1 MKKLAIA
8 AAAMLVAATASAQMY
23 RWVDKDG
30 KVYYTDT
37 PPPAAAKDVQKRGT
51 APAAADAGSTAPY
64 ALQQAAKNAPV
75 VVYTSAN
82 CGQPCADGKALLA
95 ARGVPY
101 REIAVGGDNGMSNEE
116 FKKAT
121 GATGVP
127 ALSVGKLTTPGYG
140 AEAWHNALDAAGYPR
155 NAPPL
160 SAARRRRRWRLPRRP
175 TRRRRRPR
183 RRSPRNRSGRT
194 RRSSLAH
201 AGPAPAL
208 TYTRAMKIAT
218 WNVSIERSRRAMPP
232 LHPLQQHVASF
243 E

>member
-8 AAAMLVAATASAQMY
+8 VAAMLVAASAGAQMY

-37 PPPAAAKDVQKRGT
+37 PPPGAAKSVQKRGG
-51 APAAADAGSTAPY
+51 PAAADAGSAAPY

-75 VVYTSAN
+75 VVYTSPN

-101 REIAVGGDNGMSNEE
+101 REVPVGGDGMSNDE

-140 AEAWHNALDAAGYPR
+140 AEAWHSALDAAGYPR
-155 NAPPL
+155 SAPPL
-160 SAARRRRRWRLPRRP
+160 SAA
-175 TRRRRRPR
+175 
-183 RRSPRNRSGRT
+183 
-194 RRSSLAH
+194 AQK
-201 AGPAPAL
+201 AAMAPAAPKADAPKAE
-208 TYTRAMKIAT
+208 TAPAEPAK
-218 WNVSIERSRRAMPP
+218 P
-232 LHPLQQHVASF
+232 LGPYAPN
-243 E
+243 